1 MMPDWWSVGIIIF
14 EMMNLMNPFKLPEI
28 ENIDNLNTKEWKKKN
43 NQINNDRIINQP
55 IEMDYNAKQRYSIEL

>member
-1 MMPDWWSVGIIIF
+1 MPDWWSVGIIIF

-43 NQINNDRIINQP
+43 NQINNDRIIN
-55 IEMDYNAKQRYSIEL
+55 